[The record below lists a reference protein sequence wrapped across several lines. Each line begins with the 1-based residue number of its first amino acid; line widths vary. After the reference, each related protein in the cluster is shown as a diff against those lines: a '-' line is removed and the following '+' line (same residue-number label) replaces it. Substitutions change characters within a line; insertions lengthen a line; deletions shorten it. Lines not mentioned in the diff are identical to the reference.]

1 MGTAAHSRL
10 DRDGG
15 FDVHASAPVA
25 FAARLRR
32 LPLVIMVITG
42 LLLSLL
48 HCANCGGDFAAQAP
62 VSIAASNDQGGA
74 PPDAPD
80 QQLPCHGGHCL
91 SHVVQQAVAAA
102 GLPAGVTASAMAIHA
117 GPPLRV
123 LAGLPPFKPPRL

>member
-1 MGTAAHSRL
+1 MGTAAHSLL
-10 DRDGG
+10 DRDRG
-15 FDVHASAPVA
+15 FDVHGGVSVA
-25 FAARLRR
+25 LGARLRR
-32 LPLVIMVITG
+32 LPLVMLLVMG

-48 HCANCGGDFAAQAP
+48 HCATCGDDFAVQPP
-62 VSIAASNDQGGA
+62 VSIAANIDPGA
-74 PPDAPD
+74 PPEVPD

-102 GLPAGVTASAMAIHA
+102 GLPADVTASAMAIYA